1 MLTFLRFDE
10 LIAICLFLLPFID
23 FLGDILETVSSRN
36 ARLFSFRRFYA
47 AVLIFSPF
55 ATSYNTFKPVVK
67 ADFPI
72 SFNDSMTFLAT
83 LLKILPIPYPLCN
96 TGPQ

>member
-1 MLTFLRFDE
+1 MLS
-10 LIAICLFLLPFID
+10 FID
-23 FLGDILETVSSRN
+23 FLGAILETVLSKN
-36 ARLFSFRRFYA
+36 ARLFSFRRFFA

-55 ATSYNTFKPVVK
+55 GTSCNTSNPVVK

-72 SFNDSMTFLAT
+72 CFSEGMTLVAT
-83 LLKILPIPYPLCN
+83 LLKILPKPYPLYN